1 MFRLSRHEKVCGGI
15 ARMSRMKKYLVG
27 FGWKGQIIYRVAEG
41 HNEGEA
47 RINVRNKHWSE
58 FKKSVLNEDE
68 KPCPK

>member
-1 MFRLSRHEKVCGGI
+1 
-15 ARMSRMKKYLVG
+15 MKKYLVG

-47 RINVRNKHWSE
+47 RINARNKHWSE